1 MSTLIEES
9 SAQWTVDDL
18 RRRFGP
24 ILLSRIRFFPAPG
37 TAVEDDAV
45 QIHERERRL
54 CELVDGTLVEK
65 TMGTWE
71 SHLGVR
77 LICLLSEFVTP
88 RNLGVILGS
97 DGMVR
102 MAPGLIRIPDVSFIS
117 WDRLRG
123 RRLPDQ
129 AVLTSIPDLAVEILS
144 RGNTEEEMTSKL
156 QHYLDA
162 GVRLVW
168 YIDPRAEIARVYRG
182 SLNAEI
188 ITMDQSIDG
197 GDVLP
202 GFELPLRELL
212 KNPAPPEG

>member
-1 MSTLIEES
+1 MPTLIEES

-24 ILLSRIRFFPAPG
+24 ILLSRIRFSPAPG
-37 TAVEDDAV
+37 TAVEDDVV

-65 TMGTWE
+65 TMGSWE
-71 SHLGVR
+71 SSIAAELIRLLGNYNAETRRGVV
-77 LICLLSEFVTP
+77 LS
-88 RNLGVILGS
+88 S

-102 MAPGLIRIPDVSFIS
+102 LAPGLIRIPDVSFIS

-129 AVLTSIPDLAVEILS
+129 AVLTSVPDLAVEILS
-144 RGNTEEEMTSKL
+144 RGNTEEEMTGKL
-156 QHYLDA
+156 HHYLDA

-168 YIDPRAEIARVYRG
+168 YIDPRAEIARIYRG
-182 SLNAEI
+182 SLDAEI
-188 ITMDQSIDG
+188 ITIDQSIDG
-197 GDVLP
+197 GDILP
-202 GFELPLRELL
+202 GFTLPLRELL
-212 KNPAPPEG
+212 KNPVSPEG

>member
-24 ILLSRIRFFPAPG
+24 ILLSRIRFSPAPG
-37 TAVEDDAV
+37 TAVEEDV
-45 QIHERERRL
+45 VRIHERERGL

-65 TMGTWE
+65 TMGSWE
-71 SHLGVR
+71 SSIAAELIRLLGNHNAETRRGVV
-77 LICLLSEFVTP
+77 LS
-88 RNLGVILGS
+88 S

-102 MAPGLIRIPDVSFIS
+102 LAPGLIRIPDVSFIS

-123 RRLPDQ
+123 RSLPDQ
-129 AVLTSIPDLAVEILS
+129 PVLTSVPDLAVEILS

-162 GVRLVW
+162 GVRLIW
-168 YIDPRAEIARVYRG
+168 YIDPRAESARIYRG
-182 SLNAEI
+182 SLDAEI
-188 ITMDQSIDG
+188 ISIEQSLDG

-202 GFELPLRELL
+202 GFTLPLRELL
-212 KNPAPPEG
+212 KNPVPPEG

>member
-9 SAQWTVDDL
+9 SAQRTVDDL

-24 ILLSRIRFFPAPG
+24 ILLSRIRFSPAPG
-37 TAVEDDAV
+37 TAVEDDVV

-65 TMGTWE
+65 TSGLWE
-71 SHLGVR
+71 SHLGVQI
-77 LICLLSEFVTP
+77 ICSIAQVVRH
-88 RNLGVILGS
+88 RNLGVILGT

-102 MAPGLIRIPDVSFIS
+102 LGPGLIRIPDVSFIS

-144 RGNTEEEMTSKL
+144 RGNTEEEMTGKL
-156 QHYLDA
+156 HHYLDA

-168 YIDPRAEIARVYRG
+168 YIDPRAEIARIYRG
-182 SLNAEI
+182 SLDAEI
-188 ITMDQSIDG
+188 ITIDQSIDG

-212 KNPAPPEG
+212 KNPVSSEG